1 VNRIVELLTMD
12 LRHLIA
18 DLGRDGGLISP
29 SIYDTA
35 QVVRLTPP
43 AEGVWPALNWLI
55 DQQQADG
62 GWGDPVVPRAR
73 DVPTLA
79 AVLALSVHQQRRA
92 VRESLQAGVAF
103 LRRQAAY
110 WSGPLPEDIPIGI
123 ELLLPALLDEAA
135 RQGIALPTRPYAEL
149 IALGARRRALIARLQ
164 PGAGSTAVH
173 SWEVWGVEPTPDL
186 LDSAVSIGHSPAA
199 TAAWAVAAA
208 AAHPDEAIAA
218 RRYLERAAAATA
230 TGIPGVVPTVF
241 PIARFENLF
250 GLYALMMTDLLAA
263 DAFADEVGNQ
273 ISNMRAALRP
283 NGYSFSDHFDPDGD
297 DTAAA
302 LTLLFHRKQP
312 VDLDILRWYAKDG
325 HFCTWQHELQSSLSA
340 TARAAHTLVVAGAPV
355 EQHLEY
361 LAQWQTLDGRW
372 TGDKWNSSWLYT
384 TSHVVQSLAPL
395 AQYAERLDL
404 AFDTLLAYQK
414 ADGGW
419 GTNGRSTP
427 IETAYGVMTLRT
439 LRHHAAFHE
448 RVTASLDRAHRYLE
462 RHYRPC
468 IDDQTMCWIGKEM
481 YRPYRVDRAFEL
493 SALLA
498 LELDHVARH

>member
-1 VNRIVELLTMD
+1 LTTD
-12 LRHLIA
+12 LRHLIR
-18 DLGRDGGLISP
+18 DLGRNGGMISP
-29 SIYDTA
+29 SVYDTA
-35 QVVRLTPP
+35 QTVRLAPP
-43 AEGVWPALNWLI
+43 EEGVWPALNWLI
-55 DQQQADG
+55 SRQHADG

-79 AVLALSVHQQRRA
+79 GVLALSAHQQRRA
-92 VRESLQAGVAF
+92 VRESLHAGIAF
-103 LRRQAAY
+103 LRRQAAH

-173 SWEVWGVEPTPDL
+173 SWEAWGTQPQPDL
-186 LDSAVSIGHSPAA
+186 LDTAVSIGHSPAA
-199 TAAWAVAAA
+199 TAAWAAAA
-208 AAHPDEAIAA
+208 AAAQPDAAIAA
-218 RRYLERAAAATA
+218 RRYLERAAAATG

-250 GLYALMMTDLLAA
+250 GLYALMMTDLL
-263 DAFADEVGNQ
+263 DAPIFADEVRGQ
-273 ISNMRAALRP
+273 INDMRAALRP

-302 LTLLFHRKQP
+302 LTLLIHRGQP

-361 LAQWQTLDGRW
+361 LAEWQTVDGRW
-372 TGDKWNSSWLYT
+372 IGDKWNSSWLYT
-384 TSHVVQSLAPL
+384 TSHVVQSLAPVPS
-395 AQYAERLDL
+395 YGERLDL
-404 AFDTLLAYQK
+404 AFETLLAYQK

-419 GTNGRSTP
+419 GANGHSTP

-439 LRHHAAFHE
+439 LRHHAAFRE
-448 RVTASLDRAHRYLE
+448 RVNAGLE
-462 RHYRPC
+462 RARHYLQAHYRPC

-481 YRPYRVDRAFEL
+481 YRPYRVDRAFEV

-498 LELDHVARH
+498 LELDHDARPTH

>member
-1 VNRIVELLTMD
+1 VNRVIDVLTTD
-12 LRHLIA
+12 LRHLIG

-35 QVVRLTPP
+35 QVVRLAPP
-43 AEGVWPALNWLI
+43 ETGVWPALNWLMA
-55 DQQQADG
+55 QQHADG

-79 AVLALSVHQQRRA
+79 AVLALSAHQQRRV
-92 VRESLQAGVAF
+92 VRESVQAGVAF
-103 LRRQAAY
+103 LRRQAAH

-149 IALGARRRALIARLQ
+149 IALGARRQALIARLQ
-164 PGAGSTAVH
+164 PGAGTTAVH
-173 SWEVWGVEPTPDL
+173 SWEAWGKQPDPQL

-199 TAAWAVAAA
+199 TAAWAAAA
-208 AAHPDEAIAA
+208 AMHPDQALAA
-218 RRYLERAAAATA
+218 RQYLERAALATG

-250 GLYALMMTDLLAA
+250 GLYALMMTDLLDAA
-263 DAFADEVGNQ
+263 PFAAEVQSQ

-302 LTLLFHRKQP
+302 LTLLIHRKQP
-312 VDLDILRWYAKDG
+312 VDLEILRWYAKDG

-361 LAQWQTLDGRW
+361 LAEWQTLDGRW

-384 TSHVVQSLAPL
+384 TSHVVQSLAPK
-395 AQYAERLDL
+395 AQYTERLDL
-404 AFDTLLAYQK
+404 AFETLLAYQK
-414 ADGGW
+414 PDGGW
-419 GTNGRSTP
+419 GANGHSTP

-439 LRHHAAFHE
+439 LRDHPAFHE
-448 RVTASLDRAHRYLE
+448 RVSVSLQHAHRYLAQ
-462 RHYRPC
+462 HYRPC
-468 IDDQTMCWIGKEM
+468 IDDRTMCWIGKEM
-481 YRPYRVDRAFEL
+481 YRPYRVDRAFEV

-498 LELDHVARH
+498 LELDYDASR